1 MAAPS
6 GRVYSA
12 YDRAYDARPEIRK
25 KHYERIKA
33 RRMAIKLYGKAALV
47 GKDIDHVKSLQA
59 GGRTTIG
66 NIRPRDVHSNRGD
79 KSFYN

>member
-12 YDRAYDARPEIRK
+12 YDVAYEHRPEIKK

-47 GKDIDHVKSLQA
+47 GKDIDHIRSLKA
-59 GGRTTIG
+59 GGGTDLQ
-66 NIRPRDVHSNRGD
+66 NIRPRDIHSNRGD
-79 KSFYN
+79 KTFYN